1 MWHSLLLH
9 PHSLP
14 TLPHPPPPSPGQPIN
29 PWSRIYPEEM
39 IQTGISAIDTM
50 NSIARGQ
57 KIPIFSAAGLPHND
71 VSWHDAHLLPISP
84 LHSSPVSLPPI
95 LLLLIF
101 HSFFP
106 CPLPDCSTDL
116 PSGRSG
122 TARPTRKGGDG
133 QPRLQLCH
141 CLCCHGSES
150 SDLPT
155 HLHPL
160 PPHTWMSSSF
170 LPTRLTW
177 RQLGSS
183 SRTLKKMAPWR
194 TCVSSSTSPMTP
206 RE

>member
-1 MWHSLLLH
+1 MSVSTPPSLHPPLLH
-9 PHSLP
+9 
-14 TLPHPPPPSPGQPIN
+14 PSPGQPIN

-71 VSWHDAHLLPISP
+71 VSWLIFFPLPSP
-84 LHSSPVSLPPI
+84 LFPLSSLPPTCV
-95 LLLLIF
+95 LLIF
-101 HSFFP
+101 FFFP
-106 CPLPDCSTDL
+106 SPLPDCGSDL

-122 TARPTRKGGDG
+122 AAGTARKGSDG
-133 QPRLQLCH
+133 HPRLQLCH

-150 SDLPT
+150 PLSDLAT
-155 HLHPL
+155 HLSV
-160 PPHTWMSSSF
+160 PHTHGRLSSF

-183 SRTLKKMAPWR
+183 SRTLRKMAPWR

-206 RE
+206 RQ